1 MQIRTRAA
9 GIALVIMAVAGL
21 AACGSGNDGSAAA
34 AASSFTA
41 NPTVAADITRAE
53 NELNANFQ
61 RDFSVA
67 HPLRSFE
74 QAIAD
79 TFPGGSVSQITT
91 YAAHHFTPAAAHKG
105 AARQKLIQ
113 GTVEYALSLGAQPSG
128 TASPAA
134 SGTASASPGGK
145 GNPAPPS
152 SPSPAATASPAAS
165 ATGTAG

>member
-21 AACGSGNDGSAAA
+21 AGCGSKNDAAA

-61 RDFSVA
+61 KDFSVA

-105 AARQKLIQ
+105 AARQELIQ
-113 GTVEYALSLGAQPSG
+113 GTVEYALSLGAPPSA
-128 TASPAA
+128 TA

-145 GNPAPPS
+145 GNPAPPA